1 MAGYLTKTGWL
12 AGADI
17 STALLGEDQ
26 FAFAGL
32 PQRVNL
38 ARVLDQD
45 FAVTAEELVAAYLPA
60 LRLIAGGARRRIGSP
75 DALPGYRQRFHQ
87 ALLPSDR
94 VFAWL
99 LNAASASHA
108 AGMSTN
114 ASE

>member
-1 MAGYLTKTGWL
+1 MAGYLGKAGWL
-12 AGADI
+12 AGADK
-17 STALLGEDQ
+17 SAALLGEDQ

-38 ARVLDQD
+38 ARVLDQHL
-45 FAVTAEELVAAYLPA
+45 ALTAEELVAAYLPA
-60 LRLIAGGARRRIGSP
+60 LRLTAGGARRRIGSP
-75 DALPGYRQRFHQ
+75 DTPHGYGQRLHQ
-87 ALLPSDR
+87 ALLLSDR

-108 AGMSTN
+108 AGMSTS